1 MRWRFWKR
9 EKPPEEHKG
18 PEGEQTPPPPAETP
32 EGREDVEALFSVW
45 EEDKAPPPTVEELE
59 EWREGVPQEVRRALE
74 ELREEVEQLEERV
87 RSLTLG

>member
-1 MRWRFWKR
+1 
-9 EKPPEEHKG
+9 
-18 PEGEQTPPPPAETP
+18 
-32 EGREDVEALFSVW
+32 VEALFSVW